1 MRDRTVHLGVF
12 PPARQRVRRKI
23 EFLLSNMKKVVIM
36 RMFKPTPR
44 NFLVPLLGFSI
55 LAAGPLSPRHPPI
68 VALAEAATVS
78 KLGELSRFRAIVVDT
93 AAIVDKGD
101 LAGGKT
107 RIKDLETSWD
117 EAEAGLKPRAAA
129 DWHVVDKAIDKALSA
144 LRADTPDA
152 AFCKQALAEL
162 LTTMDQMA
170 PKA

>member
-1 MRDRTVHLGVF
+1 M
-12 PPARQRVRRKI
+12 
-23 EFLLSNMKKVVIM
+23 
-36 RMFKPTPR
+36 
-44 NFLVPLLGFSI
+44 
-55 LAAGPLSPRHPPI
+55 
-68 VALAEAATVS
+68 AEAATVL
-78 KLGELSRFRAIVVDT
+78 KLGDLSRFRAIVVDT

-144 LRADTPDA
+144 LRADRPDA